1 DPWEEFM
8 NRKTSSIDR
17 RTAIK
22 TGAAAIAVVAAAG
35 TLAKP
40 NIARAQAEGPIK
52 VPPLPYKDDALVPVI
67 SANTIG
73 VHYGKH
79 HAGYAPPTT
88 PAPAAPAKDYA
99 ALSLEDIVKTS
110 RANPNRAAVFNAAAQ
125 VWNHTFYWDGMKP
138 GGGGEPPAGK
148 LKDEIGKAWGDFA
161 KFKAAFAQ
169 ATIGQFAS
177 GWGWLAWDEK
187 EKKLVIQATSN
198 AETPLGRGFN
208 PILTIDVWEHAYYLD
223 YQNRRPDYVNA
234 VIDKLINWEFAEK
247 NLG

>member
-1 DPWEEFM
+1 MTETP
-8 NRKTSSIDR
+8 RPIDR

-22 TGAAAIAVVAAAG
+22 TGAAAAAVLAGAA

-40 NIARAQAEGPIK
+40 YIARAQGEGPIK
-52 VPPLPYKDDALVPVI
+52 VPPLPYADDALAPVI

-73 VHYGKH
+73 FHYGKH
-79 HAGYAPPTT
+79 HIGYATALNT
-88 PAPAAPAKDYA
+88 ALAGPAKDLA
-99 ALSLEDIVKTS
+99 ALPLEEIVRTS

-125 VWNHTFYWDGMKP
+125 VWNHTFYWSSMKP
-138 GGGGEPPAGK
+138 GGGGEPTAK

-161 KFKAAFAQ
+161 KFKEAFAR

-177 GWGWLAWDEK
+177 GWGWLSWDEK
-187 EKKLVIQATSN
+187 AKKLVIETTSN
-198 AETPLGRGFN
+198 AETPLHRGN
-208 PILTIDVWEHAYYLD
+208 KPLLTIDVWEHAYYLD
-223 YQNRRPDYVNA
+223 YQNRRADYVNA

>member
-1 DPWEEFM
+1 M
-8 NRKTSSIDR
+8 KRTTSSIDR

-22 TGAAAIAVVAAAG
+22 TGAAAVAVIAAAG

-40 NIARAQAEGPIK
+40 YVARAQGEGPIK
-52 VPPLPYKDDALVPVI
+52 VPPLPYKDDALSPVI
-67 SANTIG
+67 SANTLG
-73 VHYGKH
+73 FHYGKH
-79 HAGYAPPTT
+79 HIGYATALNT
-88 PAPAAPAKDYA
+88 ALAGPAKDYA
-99 ALSLEDIVKTS
+99 GLSLEDIIKTS

-125 VWNHTFYWDGMKP
+125 VWNHTFYWNSMKP

-148 LKDEIGKAWGDFA
+148 LKDEIGKAFGDFA
-161 KFKAAFAQ
+161 KFKEAFART
-169 ATIGQFAS
+169 TIGQFAS

-187 EKKLVIQATSN
+187 DKKLVIQATSN
-198 AETPLGRGFN
+198 AETPLGRGMK

>member
-1 DPWEEFM
+1 M
-8 NRKTSSIDR
+8 NRKNSSIDR

-22 TGAAAIAVVAAAG
+22 TGAAAVAVAAAAG

-40 NIARAQAEGPIK
+40 YLARAQGEGPIK

-73 VHYGKH
+73 FHYGKH
-79 HAGYAPPTT
+79 HVGYATALNT
-88 PAPAAPAKDYA
+88 ALAGPAKDYA
-99 ALSLEDIVKTS
+99 ALSLEDIIKTS
-110 RANPNRAAVFNAAAQ
+110 RANPNRAGVFNAAAQ
-125 VWNHTFYWDGMKP
+125 VWNHTFYWNGLKP

-148 LKDEIGKAWGDFA
+148 LKDEIGKAFGDFA
-161 KFKAAFAQ
+161 KFKEALART
-169 ATIGQFAS
+169 TIGQFAS

-187 EKKLVIQATSN
+187 DKKLVIQATSN
-198 AETPLGRGFN
+198 AETPLHRGFK

-223 YQNRRPDYVNA
+223 YQNRRADYVNA

>member
-1 DPWEEFM
+1 M
-8 NRKTSSIDR
+8 NGKTSSIDR

-22 TGAAAIAVVAAAG
+22 AGAAAVAVAAGAA

-40 NIARAQAEGPIK
+40 YIARAQVEGPIK
-52 VPPLPYKDDALVPVI
+52 VPALPYKDDALAPVI

-73 VHYGKH
+73 FHYGKH
-79 HAGYAPPTT
+79 HMGYA
-88 PAPAAPAKDYA
+88 AALNAALAGPAKDYA
-99 ALSLEDIVKTS
+99 TLSLEDIIKTS

-125 VWNHTFYWDGMKP
+125 VWNHSFYWNSMKP

-148 LKDEIGKAWGDFA
+148 LKDEIGKAFGDFG
-161 KFKAAFAQ
+161 KFREAFAR
-169 ATIGQFAS
+169 ATVGQFAS

-187 EKKLVIQATSN
+187 AKTLVIQATSN
-198 AETPLGRGFN
+198 AETPLHRGFK

-247 NLG
+247 NMG